1 MRWLKDSYPQYT
13 IGAWTYGA
21 PRIIHYSPSTLR
33 IGKFC
38 SIADNVSIILGGE
51 HRTDWLTT
59 FPFASKYM
67 RPYFPEAKKVSG
79 HPEPDGDI
87 IIGNDVW
94 IGYGAI
100 ILPGSNIHDGAVI
113 GAGAVV
119 RDDIPPY
126 RIAIGSPIKLIKSRF
141 TPAQIKQLLDLKWW
155 DWPIEK
161 IQKNIKLL
169 CSPNITEFLNQEG
182 KVLHA

>member
-1 MRWLKDSYPQYT
+1 
-13 IGAWTYGA
+13 
-21 PRIIHYSPSTLR
+21 
-33 IGKFC
+33 
-38 SIADNVSIILGGE
+38 
-51 HRTDWLTT
+51 
-59 FPFASKYM
+59 M